1 MLNCSTV
8 VIEPHTNYGIVSH
21 DNPLSVQPP
30 ANLYVVAVYLV
41 SELAIPA
48 VAYPRVIRRVGK
60 SQPQYCNE

>member
-1 MLNCSTV
+1 M
-8 VIEPHTNYGIVSH
+8 
-21 DNPLSVQPP
+21 QPP